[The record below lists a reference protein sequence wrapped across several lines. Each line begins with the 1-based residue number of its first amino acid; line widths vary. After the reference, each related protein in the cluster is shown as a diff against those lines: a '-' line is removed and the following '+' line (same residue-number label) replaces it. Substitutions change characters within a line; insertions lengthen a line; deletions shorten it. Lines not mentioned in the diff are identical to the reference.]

1 MPATLAAY
9 SVAGER
15 EQGTLEPLLTTPVRR
30 QEFILGKAAAV
41 MIPTLALSYILFGLF
56 FAAVGLFAHP
66 VVASAVFHDGPVVL
80 ALFLLAPLVAGWAV
94 VAGMAV
100 SVRAREVRVAQQL
113 GMLASVPVL
122 GAVALLAVGVI
133 HPTFTVA
140 VEFAA
145 GLLAIDLLALRI
157 VSRMFDRERL
167 VTGTRAARSRTSR
180 EAQGPAS
187 SAPRSRASSGERSTV
202 TAATLKLSRK
212 WGGLIDR
219 NREWQ
224 VEIDGKSVGHI
235 ASRQTVE
242 VSVEPGRH
250 TLRLSTHR
258 HFSPERSFQASGGQV
273 VSFRCRAATL
283 WPLYVAALVK
293 PDLWISLKQE

>member
-1 MPATLAAY
+1 
-9 SVAGER
+9 
-15 EQGTLEPLLTTPVRR
+15 
-30 QEFILGKAAAV
+30 
-41 MIPTLALSYILFGLF
+41 
-56 FAAVGLFAHP
+56 
-66 VVASAVFHDGPVVL
+66 
-80 ALFLLAPLVAGWAV
+80 
-94 VAGMAV
+94 MAV

-167 VTGTRAARSRTSR
+167 VTGTRAVRSRTSR
-180 EAQGPAS
+180 EAQGPES